1 MRSMNWRDLDGDGR
15 IADASAALARTLRK
29 ANREL
34 RRQGKAGLE
43 SARDVGGGALD
54 SARRAGRTAQG
65 MVAEKPMEAM
75 LIAGAIGFALG
86 WIVRRACAERIV
98 YIESDVRD
106 DE

>member
-15 IADASAALARTLRK
+15 VADASAALARTLRK

-43 SARDVGGGALD
+43 SARDFGGEALD

-65 MVAEKPMEAM
+65 LVAEKPMEAM

-98 YIESDVRD
+98 YIESDVTD